1 MRLRL
6 KTLKLSTSRFTA
18 ISSGQPV
25 LLRLVDRHGFPQS
38 ADRYGLRSSIGQIA
52 LPLSMFGH
60 SLLTANQTI
69 CHG

>member
-6 KTLKLSTSRFTA
+6 KTLKLSTSGFTA
-18 ISSGQPV
+18 ISAGQPV
-25 LLRLVDRHGFPQS
+25 LLRLVDQH
-38 ADRYGLRSSIGQIA
+38 GLRSSIGQIA